1 MMSDYI
7 KIEGFNVWNDNYDD
21 YKGKYE
27 LSGIIGEGMCMRFA
41 RWLSENNLS
50 EDTAEDV
57 YNNTSGLRDGN
68 RLDIHENYYLSDD
81 GRYQIS
87 YIWALEN
94 GIVYAEVYDSDK
106 DEYVGNIEVHC

>member
-1 MMSDYI
+1 MMDYTEI
-7 KIEGFNVWNDNYDD
+7 AGFKVWNDDYDD
-21 YKGKYE
+21 YKDKYE
-27 LSGIIGEGMCMRFA
+27 LTGIIGEGMCMRFA
-41 RWLSENNLS
+41 RWLNENDLA

-68 RLDIHENYYLSDD
+68 RLDIHDNYCLTDD

-94 GIVYAEVYDSDK
+94 GIVYAEVYDSVEDR
-106 DEYVGNIEVHC
+106 YVGNIEICC